1 MSPSLSP
8 CLHHPVYI
16 SLPLSVSGSCPCVHL
31 CLTLC
36 LPLGLL
42 LGICCC
48 LPLNLPFSSLFAS
61 LRGPTYD
68 TKPSGPDRLGQPFP
82 VSLCLLLCSPPQ
94 HTTPSLMAENHFHVV
109 PHRVQ
114 HGHRPKFKHTSGQP
128 LVHDRWPALTIAR
141 TTKKH
146 MLIAPPAPSSAA
158 PSPSSQSS
166 PSSPWGA

>member
-82 VSLCLLLCSPPQ
+82 VSLCLLLWSPPQ